1 MERIT
6 EQAPRP
12 ATGDP
17 ARAARAAG
25 NAFIM
30 FWAVAVLTSVGGLLA
45 LEPLLT
51 VFGTTEELRG
61 MARDYAVI
69 ILAGAIF
76 ATGFSSLVRAEGRM
90 RFSTLLWVVPV
101 LVQITLDPLLI
112 FGFGMG
118 VRGAALGTV
127 GGQAV
132 SAGMALWFFFGRR
145 RRPYRITPADLKP
158 HWPTIAELIG
168 VGHRPSW
175 PASAPPCASCWS
187 TLACPGTPAPSP
199 WPRGRSA
206 PGSRPSSRCRSSASA
221 KACSRSSASM
231 PAADC
236 VRGCCGPAICL

>member
-17 ARAARAAG
+17 ARAAG

-30 FWAVAVLTSVGGLLA
+30 FLGR
-45 LEPLLT
+45 
-51 VFGTTEELRG
+51 RG
-61 MARDYAVI
+61 ADLHRWT
-69 ILAGAIF
+69 AGAET
-76 ATGFSSLVRAEGRM
+76 AAHGVRDDRGTAGHGPRLPGDHPGR
-90 RFSTLLWVVPV
+90 RDPRHRLLLPGPDRGTNAVPTLLWVVPV

-132 SAGMALWFFFGRR
+132 SAGMALWFFFGQR

-175 PASAPPCASCWS
+175 PASAPPCSSCWS
-187 TLACPGTPAPSP
+187 TLACPETPAPSP